1 MSAIELLATVINY
14 TVRFMSIWVHKSVTK
29 PPPIGVEVYGGLY
42 ITIQSTWCAHLIMEI
57 NGYLGAIADDKQA
70 EQMRKNSYLSKN
82 WYSSASARS
91 RPTVL
96 FPDPIIPMRKMQV
109 PSISC
114 FNSCAFLCIFQ
125 KQSE

>member
-1 MSAIELLATVINY
+1 MSTIKLLATVINY
-14 TVRFMSIWVHKSVTK
+14 TVGFMFIWVHKSVTK
-29 PPPIGVEVYGGLY
+29 PPSIGVEVYGGLY

-57 NGYLGAIADDKQA
+57 NGYLEAIADDKQA

-96 FPDPIIPMRKMQV
+96 FPDPIIPTESTYILMV
-109 PSISC
+109 SC
-114 FNSCAFLCIFQ
+114 
-125 KQSE
+125 